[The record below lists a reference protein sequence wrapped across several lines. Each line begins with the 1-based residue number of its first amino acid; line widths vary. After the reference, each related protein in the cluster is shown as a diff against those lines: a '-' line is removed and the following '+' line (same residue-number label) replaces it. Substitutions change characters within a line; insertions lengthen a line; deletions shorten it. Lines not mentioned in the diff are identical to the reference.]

1 MVKGSC
7 IVTAV
12 AQVATVVQVRVPAL
26 ELLHAIGR
34 AKKKRK
40 KKKGKMVNFMLYI
53 FHHNF
58 FKE

>member
-26 ELLHAIGR
+26 ELLHAIDR

-40 KKKGKMVNFMLYI
+40 KKKVRW
-53 FHHNF
+53 
-58 FKE
+58 